1 MAVEIRQ
8 LVIRAVVDPPR
19 KADGEGGNLSSKDR
33 AELVQDV
40 VEEVRKIMK
49 RDKLR

>member
-19 KADGEGGNLSSKDR
+19 KALGEPGTMSPQER
-33 AELVQDV
+33 EQLVTEC
-40 VEEVRKIMK
+40 VEEMRKIMK
-49 RDKLR
+49 REQLR

>member
-19 KADGEGGNLSSKDR
+19 TAANEGGAMSAHER
-33 AELVQDV
+33 EQLVTEC
-40 VEEVRKIMK
+40 VEELRKIMK
-49 RDKLR
+49 REQMR